1 MAEVEADKKGKK
13 GKKLSFK
20 ERREAAAEKYAG
32 GTKGIHRSS
41 HRTPSEKRADA
52 EFQALMDAPLGQDVP
67 SPWGERG
74 GVEEQ
79 RARKFVESSDELAPG
94 EFTKKERGFQEE
106 AAEKGKKGD
115 LWQEGELEH
124 EDEIR
129 AGLHDQRIDRT
140 LEAIDA
146 DKAARA
152 DEYEQYAG
160 GRDAMREGGIG
171 DEDRRKALQGVAE
184 GLAGDQQDRR
194 EGEIADADRANAAL
208 FQRLTGV
215 YEQKMTPTPPGFQGK
230 RGMAALSKGTYG
242 AQDPYEYRRNQ
253 DGTYT
258 VVGVDINRVP
268 EARRESAQAAINYV
282 ISEGSPEFN
291 ELEARFGASGAAAGG
306 AGGAGGA
313 PEVREVLRDDVSGT
327 PEVPAPTGEKRG
339 LTRDAAQ
346 LPGGEPTGDRIPVAD
361 QGITHPPLVEPE
373 YRGHLG
379 LRRDDG
385 TSYAD
390 IIGSGQDAE
399 GVRYVDIVK
408 PDGGMSRVFEGEAGD
423 EIGHLLDRYPDARV
437 APGDP
442 TYGGGP
448 QEQLDRFKAFFGL
461 DSERPPTRSEQ
472 LSAQDVR
479 RSRIRQLILK
489 HGWAGLS
496 PEVKE
501 DIIGEYRGGFD
512 PTR

>member
-1 MAEVEADKKGKK
+1 MAEVEADEKGKK

-129 AGLHDQRIDRT
+129 EGLQGQRISRT

-146 DKAARA
+146 DRAERA
-152 DEYEQYAG
+152 DEYGQYASA
-160 GRDAMREGGIG
+160 RDAMREGGIG

-184 GLAGDQQDRR
+184 GLAEEQQDRR

-291 ELEARFGASGAAAGG
+291 ELEARWNASGAA

-327 PEVPAPTGEKRG
+327 PPTRLG
-339 LTRDAAQ
+339 LTAHLKAQGGLQPRDTYVTDRD
-346 LPGGEPTGDRIPVAD
+346 GEPITFGDWRSLYNWKPTGDRLSALEAYGPNLNQFA
-361 QGITHPPLVEPE
+361 LVEPE
-373 YRGHLG
+373 YRGHMG
-379 LRRDDG
+379 VEGED
-385 TSYAD
+385 AD
-390 IIGSGQDAE
+390 IIGTGQDAT
-399 GVRYVDIVK
+399 GVRYVDIVR
-408 PDGGMSRVFEGEAGD
+408 PDGTLWRLDGTDGSVD
-423 EIGHLLDRYPDARV
+423 VIGNIRDTDM
-437 APGDP
+437 
-442 TYGGGP
+442 
-448 QEQLDRFKAFFGL
+448 
-461 DSERPPTRSEQ
+461 
-472 LSAQDVR
+472 LSAQEKAHFHHV
-479 RSRIRQLILK
+479 
-489 HGWAGLS
+489 GWAGL
-496 PEVKE
+496 PAEVKE
-501 DIIGEYRGGFD
+501 RIVGQFRGGFD
-512 PTR
+512 PNR